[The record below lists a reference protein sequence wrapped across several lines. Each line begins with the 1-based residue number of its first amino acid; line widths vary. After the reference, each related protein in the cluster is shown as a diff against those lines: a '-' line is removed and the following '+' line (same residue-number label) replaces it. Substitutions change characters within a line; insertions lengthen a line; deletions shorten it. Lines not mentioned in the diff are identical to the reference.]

1 MDVTKGVKMKD
12 KRNGGI
18 LLRSL
23 LLLGAG
29 GLCILYY
36 LLGGILR
43 SFKLSAFWI
52 WLAAGVALM
61 ALGFLD
67 RKMAQTGRTWF
78 KGRRSRRAA
87 CILAAFVLLYF
98 GVVEAMVFTG
108 VVSRGDPGLHYL
120 IVLGAGVYG
129 EEPSPALRSRT
140 ETAIRYLNENPDT
153 KAVLSGGQGPGED
166 ISEAECMA
174 RLMRESGISE
184 ARIIKEEHS
193 TTTVENIKNSY
204 EIIGSTDLKVGIVG
218 IGVSGG
224 MIADAMRFMGADVS
238 YYSRTRK
245 AERESQGMTYRPLKE
260 LLEYSEVVFACLNKN
275 VILLHEEEFKQLGTG
290 KLLFNTS
297 IGPAFDIPA
306 LGEWLDQEGNYFI
319 CDTEG
324 ALGDPAGELLK
335 HPHVVCAHGSAGRTR
350 QAFDLLSKKVLDNL
364 RTFLGA

>member
-1 MDVTKGVKMKD
+1 MDVTKGVKMRD

-18 LLRSL
+18 RLRSL

-153 KAVLSGGQGPGED
+153 KAVLSGRQGPGED

-204 EIIGSTDLKVGIVG
+204 EIIGSTDLKVGIVTSNFHVFRAVVTARAAGGEDVTG
-218 IGVSGG
+218 IAAPFSG
-224 MIADAMRFMGADVS
+224 
-238 YYSRTRK
+238 
-245 AERESQGMTYRPLKE
+245 
-260 LLEYSEVVFACLNKN
+260 
-275 VILLHEEEFKQLGTG
+275 ILLPHYMVRECLAFTVDFVFGRFHTG
-290 KLLFNTS
+290 
-297 IGPAFDIPA
+297 
-306 LGEWLDQEGNYFI
+306 
-319 CDTEG
+319 
-324 ALGDPAGELLK
+324 AGFWK
-335 HPHVVCAHGSAGRTR
+335 NFS
-350 QAFDLLSKKVLDNL
+350 
-364 RTFLGA
+364 